1 MILYMLVK
9 GGGKKRNSKKMGFE
23 PVEDMIKSVGTE
35 FSMLTADSLFGFMV
49 IMEVPP
55 DKFEYFGLSSTNQ
68 SMTRKITT
76 YLLKLAVIS
85 QRPFHY
91 LQPSIR
97 IPGGSPPFCKA
108 SETPVNLY
116 REAKLQQ
123 RVWLDSIV
131 GGRIPVCPDVYAFSL
146 DAGDS
151 IFGGAHSRSSSYKR
165 QSETNFEE
173 CYDFLHAKSHGHGG
187 RPDDDYTIGAIAM
200 EYIPNSRVLH
210 DILHEVDNMEYKT
223 AVCISAG
230 AQVLRLFLNHSILH
244 LDLHAGNIL
253 ANDEGMAFIIDFGMV
268 LDITKLTRN
277 DVFGLRL
284 EFGDDME
291 TMQAQF
297 MSKAYD
303 IQHESTASKVE
314 WCKGMFTFFRRVE
327 ERLNGRFQMH
337 SLNTNLLDY
346 SLHKAVFDK
355 YMELTISGST
365 RLSST
370 FIGKKVEDGIIEII
384 DDPILDEM
392 INFEPPPSYPTI
404 AGTRDTVSGHFFDTP
419 VTANVGTA
427 NVGTDVGTVVGTAN
441 VDVRESFE
449 NAIGI
454 HKRRNPTKTN
464 GRRKKRP
471 NQTKRKIK

>member
-1 MILYMLVK
+1 MLVK
-9 GGGKKRNSKKMGFE
+9 GGGKKRNSKKMGFK
-23 PVEDMIKSVGTE
+23 PVEDMIKSVGTK

-49 IMEVPP
+49 IMEVRPENY
-55 DKFEYFGLSSTNQ
+55 EYSGLSSTNQ

-131 GGRIPVCPDVYAFSL
+131 GGRIPVCPDVYAFSV

-151 IFGGAHSRSSSYKR
+151 IFGGAQSRSSYKP
-165 QSETNFEE
+165 QSETNFKE
-173 CYDFLHAKSHGHGG
+173 CYDFLHAKSHGHGR

-253 ANDEGMAFIIDFGMV
+253 ANDEGIAFLIDFGMV

-277 DVFGLRL
+277 DVFGLQL
-284 EFGDDME
+284 EFGDDMNME

-303 IQHESTASKVE
+303 IRHESTASKVE

-355 YMELTISGST
+355 YMELTVSEST
-365 RLSST
+365 SLSST

-392 INFEPPPSYPTI
+392 INIDPPPSYTTI
-404 AGTRDTVSGHFFDTP
+404 AGTRDTV
-419 VTANVGTA
+419 
-427 NVGTDVGTVVGTAN
+427 VGTDVGTVVGTAN

-464 GRRKKRP
+464 GRRRKRP
-471 NQTKRKIK
+471 KQTKRKIK